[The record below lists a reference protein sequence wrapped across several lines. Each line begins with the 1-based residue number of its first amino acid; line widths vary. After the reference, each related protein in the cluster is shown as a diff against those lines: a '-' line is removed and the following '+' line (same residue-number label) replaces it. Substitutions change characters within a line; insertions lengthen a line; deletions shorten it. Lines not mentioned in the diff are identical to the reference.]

1 MARTTWLIRP
11 EGLVPYD
18 AAFSAMHELADL
30 RARGG
35 QTVVDLTLAG
45 DGRDPHALRRL
56 SQSTGVKIVM
66 ATGGYR
72 AGGASETRTDAL
84 VRDITLGV
92 ADSGVRA
99 GILGEID
106 LGAGPCGAAE
116 VAVLRATAQASRRT
130 GAAISLAGP
139 IPGEILRRALD
150 VLESEGV
157 DLARVIVGGLDPL
170 AAETERLE
178 QLLARGIYLQ
188 FDMLG
193 RYPHVRSASSD
204 RDVAAAVVALVRRG
218 HARRILLSQDVR
230 TKIQLKTYGG
240 TGYAF
245 VFEQF
250 VPYLRRLGLTG
261 DEIETI
267 LATNPARMLTL
278 AEPKYPYSQLR

>member
-1 MARTTWLIRP
+1 
-11 EGLVPYD
+11 
-18 AAFSAMHELADL
+18 
-30 RARGG
+30 
-35 QTVVDLTLAG
+35 
-45 DGRDPHALRRL
+45 
-56 SQSTGVKIVM
+56 
-66 ATGGYR
+66 
-72 AGGASETRTDAL
+72 
-84 VRDITLGV
+84 
-92 ADSGVRA
+92 
-99 GILGEID
+99 
-106 LGAGPCGAAE
+106 
-116 VAVLRATAQASRRT
+116 VLRAAAQASRRT

-150 VLESEGV
+150 VLESEGA

-178 QLLARGIYLQ
+178 QLLARGVYLQ

-193 RYPHVRSASSD
+193 RYSHVRSRSSD

-240 TGYAF
+240 TGYSF

-278 AEPKYPYSQLR
+278 AEPKP